1 MDLQILFVLFYVF
14 VALVWLLV
22 WLKAFSLVLRGNWL
36 KTEVRIVW
44 FCALIFLPISCV
56 LLLAMKSDFVE

>member
-1 MDLQILFVLFYVF
+1 MGLEILFVLFYVF
-14 VALVWLLV
+14 VALAWILV

-44 FCALIFLPISCV
+44 FCVLIFLPISCV

>member
-1 MDLQILFVLFYVF
+1 MDLEILFVLFYVF
-14 VALVWLLV
+14 VALAWILV

-44 FCALIFLPISCV
+44 FCVLIFLPISCV